1 MTIEEVMLMA
11 SLASSPPDWVAVRAA
26 LTALVAQAR
35 DEEAEACA
43 DRCKAAFEEM
53 DRRIS
58 KGKGT
63 WPTPDYVRDEDWARW
78 IGRRNMAGELETEM
92 RARIASRKVAS
103 AGEG

>member
-43 DRCKAAFEEM
+43 WAVMCDGNTVSACLTETAANLIAENLREKN
-53 DRRIS
+53 R
-58 KGKGT
+58 G
-63 WPTPDYVRDEDWARW
+63 RDFSWRVVP
-78 IGRRNMAGELETEM
+78 LY
-92 RARIASRKVAS
+92 ARIAGRKAPDGG
-103 AGEG
+103 ART

>member
-43 DRCKAAFEEM
+43 EVAIAHFGYSTDQGGRCGLIVDA
-53 DRRIS
+53 I
-58 KGKGT
+58 
-63 WPTPDYVRDEDWARW
+63 
-78 IGRRNMAGELETEM
+78 
-92 RARIASRKVAS
+92 RARIAARKGGA
-103 AGEG
+103 